1 MNREVLNSLSVE
13 QRKIIEINYRRV
25 MHKEIT
31 PSDFF
36 EECKRLLGPVTFSL
50 LFPGH
55 APQYVSYTPSPREVQ
70 HYQRF
75 EKDREVEHE
84 EQYQQKEIKT
94 ERLQDIIEYAGV
106 NLKEEQEN
114 IGRENMV
121 DQELEI
127 NEEDRRNSLE
137 YLFDVEIFV
146 QYANFIARK
155 RGMEVDDSAYHALFL
170 ALKRKLTEIIEKM
183 VKACEFRVDYI
194 KSEAVTKIENDI
206 RRQLWVLEEQERK
219 EIDKTLCKKGVDDED
234 SQKKKLKKNVQ
245 EREDLIIKKRLSN
258 TVALAALG
266 IQRKSWMNTDEAMGK
281 PEKKSLFQSL
291 YSPYNEKE
299 MEKKIIN
306 RKVILDDF
314 IYVLERDK
322 RYNKSVFTI
331 KEYFK
336 K

>member
-1 MNREVLNSLSVE
+1 MNHDVMNSLSLE
-13 QRKIIEINYRRV
+13 QKKIIEINYKRA
-25 MHKEIT
+25 MNNEIS
-31 PSDFF
+31 PNDFF
-36 EECKRLLGPVTFSL
+36 EECKRILGPVKFSH
-50 LFPGH
+50 LFPTH
-55 APQYVSYTPSPREVQ
+55 VPQYMLYTPFPHEIR
-70 HYQRF
+70 HYQHA
-75 EKDREVEHE
+75 EKERESEPE
-84 EQYQQKEIKT
+84 EQQQKEIKT

-114 IGRENMV
+114 IGRENMI

-127 NEEDRRNSLE
+127 NEEDRRNSLD
-137 YLFDVEIFV
+137 YLFDVEVFV
-146 QYANFIARK
+146 QYVNFIARK
-155 RGMEVDDSAYHALFL
+155 RGMEVDDSAYHAMFL
-170 ALKRKLTEIIEKM
+170 ALKRKLTDMIEKM

-194 KSEAVTKIENDI
+194 KSEVVTKIENDI

-219 EIDKTLCKKGVDDED
+219 EMDKTLCKKGGDDDD

-258 TVALAALG
+258 SVALAALG
-266 IQRKSWMNTDEAMGK
+266 IQRKSWMTMDEAVGK
-281 PEKKSLFQSL
+281 PEKKSQFQSL